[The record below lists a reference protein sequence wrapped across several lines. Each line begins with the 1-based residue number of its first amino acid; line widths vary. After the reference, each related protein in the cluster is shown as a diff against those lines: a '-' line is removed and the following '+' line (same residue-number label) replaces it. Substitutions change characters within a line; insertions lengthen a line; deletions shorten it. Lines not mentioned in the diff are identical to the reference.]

1 LRFAGQQ
8 WRQGQSRRSLR
19 PQPAIDRGGRKRRCA
34 NRNGCAAQSR
44 YHSAMTDAQHPW
56 ISSYLPG
63 ARWDATLDAFAV
75 GDLLD
80 IAAARFGDK
89 PHLEFYGRDISYAE
103 TARLA
108 DRFALAL
115 AASGVAPGEVIALY
129 CANSPFHLIAL
140 FGALKAGAVVTH
152 LTPLDAER
160 ELAFKLRDTGARRM
174 VTLGADPLLG
184 RARKLLA
191 DGLLDQVMVGD
202 DAIWTGAPTADLS
215 GAGLVS
221 LYALMTEAPDPTAQL
236 PRPGP
241 DDLALIQF
249 TGGTTGVPKGA
260 MLTHGNLTAAMSM
273 FNAWMAA
280 EAYWAPGETRHIGV
294 LPAFHIYC
302 LVAILLRA
310 TRCGDT
316 ILLRARFEPE
326 QALADVEHGRANWF
340 FAVPTMLIALAQD
353 PAIERRD
360 FSSLTFCVSGG
371 APLPVE
377 VAERFKALTGNAVGV
392 GWGMTETS
400 GAGTM
405 TQAGAPARPGSVG
418 LPLPNV
424 ELEIV
429 ALDDPRRRLVPGEV
443 GELRIRGPNVI
454 KGYWNRPE
462 ETAAA
467 FVDGWLLTGDIG
479 FMDENGFF
487 FLVDRK
493 KDMIISSGFNVYPR
507 AVEEAIYEHPD
518 VEEVLVYGAP
528 DAYRGEVA
536 RAAIRLRRGAA
547 PFTLEAL
554 RGFLA
559 DKLGRHE
566 LPAAVEFHDALPRTS
581 VGKLSKKELAA
592 AAREETNS
600 GEIHAQVS

>member
-1 LRFAGQQ
+1 
-8 WRQGQSRRSLR
+8 
-19 PQPAIDRGGRKRRCA
+19 
-34 NRNGCAAQSR
+34 
-44 YHSAMTDAQHPW
+44 MTDPRHPW

-63 ARWDATLDAFAV
+63 ARWDAALDVLPV

-80 IAAARFGDK
+80 IAAIRFGDK
-89 PHLEFYGRDISYAE
+89 THLEFYGREISYAE
-103 TARLA
+103 TARLV
-108 DRFALAL
+108 DRFARAL
-115 AASGVAPGEVIALY
+115 AASGVAPGDVIALY
-129 CANSPFHLIAL
+129 CANSPFHLIAF

-174 VTLGADPLLG
+174 VTLAAEPMLE
-184 RARKLLA
+184 RARKLLS

-202 DAIWTGAPTADLS
+202 DAVWTGGAATDLDQP
-215 GAGLVS
+215 GLVS
-221 LYALMTEAPDPTAQL
+221 LYALMTDAPNPSTRL
-236 PRPGP
+236 PRLTP
-241 DDLALIQF
+241 DNLALIQF
-249 TGGTTGVPKGA
+249 TGGTTGAPKGA
-260 MLTHGNLTAAMSM
+260 MLSHGNLTAAMSM
-273 FNAWMAA
+273 FNIWMAA
-280 EAYWAPGETRHIGV
+280 EAYWEPGATRHIGV
-294 LPAFHIYC
+294 LPGFHIYC

-316 ILLRARFEPE
+316 ILLRTRFDPD
-326 QALADVEHGRANWF
+326 QALTDVECGRANWL

-353 PAIERRD
+353 PSIETRD

-377 VAERFKALTGNAVGV
+377 VAERFRGLTGNAVGV

-405 TQAGAPARPGSVG
+405 TQAGAPAMPGSVG

-429 ALDDPRRRLVPGEV
+429 ALDDPRRQLAPGEV

-467 FVDGWLLTGDIG
+467 FVDGWLLTGDMG
-479 FMDENGFF
+479 FMDEDGFF

-536 RAAIRLRRGAA
+536 RAAVKLRSGTV
-547 PFTLEAL
+547 PFTLDAL
-554 RGFLA
+554 RQFLG

-566 LPAAVEFHDALPRTS
+566 LPAALEFHDALPRTS

-592 AAREETNS
+592 AAREATSPGARDAE
-600 GEIHAQVS
+600 VP